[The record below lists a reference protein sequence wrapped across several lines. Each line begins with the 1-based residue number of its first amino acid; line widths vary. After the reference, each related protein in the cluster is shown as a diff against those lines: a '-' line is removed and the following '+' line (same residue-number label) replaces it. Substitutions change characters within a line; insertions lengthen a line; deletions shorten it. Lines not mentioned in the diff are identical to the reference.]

1 MFRVTQPIRFSHCDP
16 AGVLY
21 FPNVFDF
28 VNAAMEDWFAQRL
41 GLPFHVLHLELR
53 RGNPVVRS
61 RCEFVTPCRFGETL
75 ALDLEPIAVG
85 RSSIETRLAGTV
97 GGAPRFRVRHKTAM
111 MSMETMRAIE
121 LPHEVR
127 ARAVRELAAAKTE
140 SLAPLA
146 TDKAPA
152 NAWHSRQ
159 LVRYAH
165 CDPGERVYFARF
177 FDLFN
182 AVLEDWFA
190 EALGC
195 PWGTDFMVP
204 PRDLRAPS
212 LAIDAEFLRAC
223 VLGEMLEFDLWV
235 KRLGRSSFDLA
246 LAASVRGEPRL
257 RATWTLCTISFATMR
272 AVPLPED
279 LRAAMSR
286 FLSLDLHQGR
296 PRALG

>member
-1 MFRVTQPIRFSHCDP
+1 MFRFAQPIRFSHCDP

-21 FPNVFDF
+21 FPHVFDF

-53 RGNPVVRS
+53 RGNPVVRTH
-61 RCEFVTPCRFGETL
+61 CEFVTPCRFGETL
-75 ALDLEPIAVG
+75 ALDLEPVAVG
-85 RSSIETRLAGTV
+85 RSSIETRMSGTV
-97 GGAPRFRVRHKTAM
+97 AGAPRFHVRHKTAM

-121 LPHEVR
+121 LPEEVR
-127 ARAVRELAAAKTE
+127 VRAERELGSPETE
-140 SLAPLA
+140 PFGRLELGE
-146 TDKAPA
+146 TPA
-152 NAWHSRQ
+152 NAFRSRQ

-177 FDLFN
+177 FDMFN

-212 LAIDAEFLRAC
+212 LVIDAEFVRAC
-223 VLGEMLEFDLWV
+223 VLGETLEFDLWV
-235 KRLGRSSFDLA
+235 TRLGRSSFDLA
-246 LAASVRGEPRL
+246 LAGAVKGELRL
-257 RATWTLCTISFATMR
+257 RAAWTLCTISFATMK

-279 LRAAMSR
+279 LRSGMTR
-286 FLSLDLHQGR
+286 FLAS
-296 PRALG
+296 

>member
-1 MFRVTQPIRFSHCDP
+1 M
-16 AGVLY
+16 LY
-21 FPNVFDF
+21 FPHVFDF

-53 RGNPVVRS
+53 RGNPVVRTH
-61 RCEFVTPCRFGETL
+61 CEFATPCRFGETL
-75 ALDLEPIAVG
+75 ALDLEPVAVG
-85 RSSIETRLAGTV
+85 HSSIEARISGTV

-111 MSMETMRAIE
+111 MSMQTMRAIE
-121 LPHEVR
+121 LPDEVR
-127 ARAVRELAAAKTE
+127 ARATAEVVSGYKEKFRSVAAGT
-140 SLAPLA
+140 P
-146 TDKAPA
+146 PP
-152 NAWHSRQ
+152 NAFRSRQ

-177 FDLFN
+177 FDMFN

-195 PWGTDFMVP
+195 PWGTQFMVP

-246 LAASVRGEPRL
+246 LAASVRGELRL
-257 RATWTLCTISFATMR
+257 RATWTLCTISFATMK
-272 AVPLPED
+272 AVPLPDD
-279 LRAAMSR
+279 LRAGMTR
-286 FLSLDLHQGR
+286 FL
-296 PRALG
+296 AA

>member
-1 MFRVTQPIRFSHCDP
+1 MFRFTQPIRFSHCDP

-21 FPNVFDF
+21 FPHVFDF

-53 RGNPVVRS
+53 RGNPVVRT

-75 ALDLEPIAVG
+75 ALDLEPVAVG
-85 RSSIETRLAGTV
+85 RSSIETRMSGTA

-111 MSMETMRAIE
+111 MSMDTMRAIE
-121 LPHEVR
+121 LPDEVR
-127 ARAVRELAAAKTE
+127 ERAERELGSPETE
-140 SLAPLA
+140 PFRRLELGE
-146 TDKAPA
+146 TPA
-152 NAWHSRQ
+152 NAFRSRQ

-177 FDLFN
+177 FDMFN
-182 AVLEDWFA
+182 AALEDWFA

-195 PWGTDFMVP
+195 PWGTEFMVP

-212 LAIDAEFLRAC
+212 LVIDAEFVRAC
-223 VLGEMLEFDLWV
+223 VLGETLEFDLWV

-246 LAASVRGEPRL
+246 LAASVRGELRL
-257 RATWTLCTISFATMR
+257 RAAWTLCMISLAPMK
-272 AVPLPED
+272 AVPIPDD
-279 LRAAMSR
+279 LRRAM
-286 FLSLDLHQGR
+286 GR
-296 PRALG
+296 YLA